1 MPTAL
6 VVDDLATDRR
16 IAGGLLSK
24 REGWSVLYASHG
36 REALDQVEAH
46 LPDLIV
52 TDMQMPEMNGL
63 ELVQEVTKLYPLVP
77 VILMTAQGSE
87 EIAVQ
92 ALQLGAASYVPKRC
106 LAEDLVNTV
115 ERVHDSLREQR
126 GNQRIFNRVKTMEYD
141 LILEND
147 LDLILAAVGYLRQ
160 GVTDM
165 RLCDEAERLRVGIA
179 LEEALLNA
187 FYHGN
192 LEVSSSLKEIDHEM
206 YSNLAKQR
214 CREEP
219 YVDRRIYVN
228 ARFTRA
234 EARYTIRDEGPG
246 FDLASLPDP
255 TDPANLEKPSGRGVL
270 LMRTFLDEVTYNEK
284 GNEVVLVKRAEV
296 QPESLL
302 DEEE

>member
-1 MPTAL
+1 
-6 VVDDLATDRR
+6 
-16 IAGGLLSK
+16 
-24 REGWSVLYASHG
+24 
-36 REALDQVEAH
+36 
-46 LPDLIV
+46 
-52 TDMQMPEMNGL
+52 
-63 ELVQEVTKLYPLVP
+63 
-77 VILMTAQGSE
+77 
-87 EIAVQ
+87 
-92 ALQLGAASYVPKRC
+92 
-106 LAEDLVNTV
+106 
-115 ERVHDSLREQR
+115 
-126 GNQRIFNRVKTMEYD
+126 
-141 LILEND
+141 
-147 LDLILAAVGYLRQ
+147 
-160 GVTDM
+160 M

-179 LEEALLNA
+179 LEEGLLNA

-206 YSNLAKQR
+206 YTSLAKQR

-219 YVDRRIYVN
+219 YVDRRIYVH

-270 LMRTFLDEVTYNEK
+270 LMRTFLDEVHYNEK